1 MKRSFEISPKLRAH
15 NRVIE
20 RFNSK
25 IFCSAPF
32 THMQFTENNQITA
45 CCKSKTSLGDCSN
58 DKTEDIYNSPIAK
71 ELRRFMLEGKK
82 HPQCVSCW
90 NVEKQHEGF
99 PSGNRRDSNSQM
111 YTDYGLAELEKNI
124 LPDGTL
130 KNPIP
135 GFVDLLWT
143 NKCNFACLGCKP
155 QFSTTINDVYKT
167 EFATLQGFKLEDYY
181 PDQQEW
187 KSGNEEKIRFILENK
202 EQIKVIHLQGGE
214 PFLVDDV
221 YDFLQSMIDVGLHKT
236 CKLVA
241 HTNGS
246 IHKNRKGKDLIGD
259 YLGHW
264 GKNARILMSIDG
276 IGQRGE
282 YIRYGWKEKV
292 WRKTFDKLV
301 ESDID
306 VATDSRAN
314 IFNLL
319 TIPHFEDYI
328 YNMCNK
334 NKVDVN
340 EPKLEVWQN
349 ETLNVALA
357 KIHEPTRLKAIRAM
371 KHVSYMPGWKNNSK
385 KIIDWLENDYMPR
398 PKDVKSFIDGVI
410 ALDKKRRINF
420 HDTFPELHDW
430 WESAELL
437 ARSID
442 YKEDENWKDLEKVA
456 VIVR

>member
-1 MKRSFEISPKLRAH
+1 MKQSKDISPKLRDH
-15 NRVIE
+15 NRVVE
-20 RFNSK
+20 RFGSET
-25 IFCSAPF
+25 FCSAPF
-32 THMQFTENNQITA
+32 THMQFTYDNKVTA
-45 CCKSKTSLGDCSN
+45 CCKSKVPLGDSSK
-58 DKTEDIYNSPIAK
+58 DKVEDIYNSPIAK

-90 NVEKQHEGF
+90 NVEALHEGD

-111 YTDYGLAELEKNI
+111 YRDYGLREVENNI

-135 GFVDLLWT
+135 GFVDMLWT

-155 QFSTTINDVYKT
+155 QFSTTINEVYKP
-167 EFATLQGFKLEDYY
+167 EFATLHGYKLKDYY
-181 PDQQEW
+181 PNEAQWQ
-187 KSGNEEKIRFILENK
+187 SGNEEKIRFVIENK
-202 EQIKVIHLQGGE
+202 DHIKWLHIQGGE
-214 PFLVDDV
+214 PFLADDI
-221 YDFLQSMIDVGLHKT
+221 YEFLQAMIDVGLHKT
-236 CKLVA
+236 CKLIA

-246 IHKNRKGKDLIGD
+246 IHKNRKGKDLITD

-301 ESDID
+301 ASDID

-328 YNMCNK
+328 YDMCRK
-334 NKVDVN
+334 AKVDIR
-340 EPKLEVWQN
+340 EPKLELWQN
-349 ETLNVALA
+349 ETLNVSLI
-357 KIHEPTRLKAIRAM
+357 KIHEPSRLKAIKAM
-371 KHVSYMPGWKNNSK
+371 ERVQYMPGWKNNSK
-385 KIIDWLENDYMPR
+385 KIIDWLENDYMPA
-398 PKDVKSFIDGVI
+398 PKYIKSFMDGVT

-430 WESAELL
+430 WDSAELL
-437 ARSID
+437 VKAIH
-442 YKEDENWKDLEKVA
+442 KDWDGYADREKVA
-456 VIVR
+456 VMVT